1 MLPVVGIVKMVDRK
15 YVSLLHDSPSLRVR
29 IEALSLRI
37 TCHMSNKISR
47 LLLALTLFVATA
59 ACTPA
64 FHSVPTTQRAD
75 SSAIRRDIEFL
86 ASDQLEGRLTGTPGN
101 DTAAAY
107 LARRYRSLG
116 LIELVPGYLQRFDG
130 LSAQDAHMGRT
141 APRPTQN
148 VVALLRGRDPSLRDE
163 YVVIGAHFDH
173 LGRSTTSA
181 LDPEAGDAIRNGADD
196 NASGTAAVLDLARL
210 LAASPPRRSVIF
222 VNFSGE
228 ELGVLGSSWFVNHL
242 PVATGSIVAMLNFDM
257 VGRLRDDKLIVYG
270 TSTATELKGI
280 VDSANAASV
289 SAGTPVFRISGGGD
303 GYGPS
308 DQSSFYAKDIPVLHF
323 FTDLHQDYHRATD
336 DADKINA
343 AGEARVVELALRVAR
358 AVADRPARLTFVRIA
373 PPVRPAVSEEGRQ
386 TYLGTVPDMG
396 ASETRGLL
404 LTGVRAGSPA
414 DLGGLKAG
422 DVIVE
427 LGGVAVKDLYSYSN
441 ALYAHKPGDV
451 VKIVVLRGDKRVELT
466 VTMGRRGGN

>member
-1 MLPVVGIVKMVDRK
+1 MSNRILR
-15 YVSLLHDSPSLRVR
+15 SLLAIAL
-29 IEALSLRI
+29 LSL
-37 TCHMSNKISR
+37 
-47 LLLALTLFVATA
+47 A
-59 ACTPA
+59 ASCTPA
-64 FHSVPTTQRAD
+64 LRPLSTATHAD
-75 SSAIRRDIEFL
+75 STIIRRDIEFL
-86 ASDQLEGRLTGTPGN
+86 ASDQLEGRLAGTPGN
-101 DTAAAY
+101 DSAAAY

-116 LIELVPGYLQRFDG
+116 LTELVPGYLQPFDA

-148 VVALLRGRDPSLRDE
+148 VVALLRGRDPALREE

-173 LGRSTTSA
+173 LGRSPMFA

-210 LAASPPRRSVIF
+210 LAANPPRRSVIF
-222 VNFSGE
+222 INFSAE
-228 ELGVLGSSWFVNHL
+228 ELGVLGSSWFVNHP
-242 PVATGSIVAMLNFDM
+242 PVPLASIVAMLNFDM
-257 VGRLRDDKLIVYG
+257 VGRLRNDKLIVYG

-280 VDSANAASV
+280 LDSANAASAAG
-289 SAGTPVFRISGGGD
+289 SAMFRISGGGD

-323 FTDLHQDYHRATD
+323 FTDLHEDYHRATD

-343 AGEARVVELALRVAR
+343 GGEARVVDLALRVAR

-373 PPVRPAVSEEGRQ
+373 PPARTAVSEEGKQ
-386 TYLGTVPDMG
+386 TYLGTIPDMG
-396 ASETRGLL
+396 ASDIKGLR

-414 DLGGLKAG
+414 DLGGLKTG

-427 LGGVAVKDLYSYSN
+427 LGGVAVKDLYSYSD
-441 ALYAHKPGDV
+441 ALYSHKPGDV
-451 VKIVVLRGDKRVELT
+451 VKIVVLRGSERLELS
-466 VTMGRRGGN
+466 VILGRRGG

>member
-1 MLPVVGIVKMVDRK
+1 MHALGVTENMSIKILRRLTAPV
-15 YVSLLHDSPSLRVR
+15 
-29 IEALSLRI
+29 LS
-37 TCHMSNKISR
+37 
-47 LLLALTLFVATA
+47 VAIA

-64 FHSVPTTQRAD
+64 LRNAPTPPHAD

-86 ASDQLEGRLTGTPGN
+86 ASDRLEGRLTGTPGN
-101 DTAAAY
+101 DSAAAY

-116 LIELVPGYLQRFDG
+116 LTELVPEYLQPFDG

-148 VVALLRGRDPSLRDE
+148 VVALLRGRDPALRDE

-173 LGRSTTSA
+173 LGRSSTSA

-210 LAASPPRRSVIF
+210 LAANPPRRSVIF

-228 ELGVLGSSWFVNHL
+228 ELGVLGSAWFVNHL
-242 PVATGSIVAMLNFDM
+242 PVAPGSIVAMLNFDM

-280 VDSANAASV
+280 VDSANTASAA
-289 SAGTPVFRISGGGD
+289 AGTAMLRISGGGD

-343 AGEARVVELALRVAR
+343 AGEARVVDLALRVAR

-373 PPVRPAVSEEGRQ
+373 PPVRTAVSEEGRQ

-466 VTMGRRGGN
+466 VTMGRRGG

>member
-1 MLPVVGIVKMVDRK
+1 
-15 YVSLLHDSPSLRVR
+15 
-29 IEALSLRI
+29 
-37 TCHMSNKISR
+37 
-47 LLLALTLFVATA
+47 
-59 ACTPA
+59 
-64 FHSVPTTQRAD
+64 
-75 SSAIRRDIEFL
+75 
-86 ASDQLEGRLTGTPGN
+86 
-101 DTAAAY
+101 
-107 LARRYRSLG
+107 
-116 LIELVPGYLQRFDG
+116 
-130 LSAQDAHMGRT
+130 MGRT

-148 VVALLRGRDPSLRDE
+148 VVALLRGRDPALRDE

-173 LGRSTTSA
+173 LGRETTFA
-181 LDPEAGDAIRNGADD
+181 QDPEAGDAIRNGADD

-210 LAASPPRRSVIF
+210 LAANPPRRSVIF
-222 VNFSGE
+222 VNFSAE
-228 ELGVLGSSWFVNHL
+228 ELGVLGSSWFVNHP
-242 PVATGSIVAMLNFDM
+242 PVPLERIVAMLNFDM
-257 VGRLRDDKLIVYG
+257 VGRLRNDKLIVYG

-280 VDSANAASV
+280 LDSANAA
-289 SAGTPVFRISGGGD
+289 AGSTMLRVTGSGD

-323 FTDLHQDYHRATD
+323 FTDLHDDYHRATD

-373 PPVRPAVSEEGRQ
+373 PPVRTGVSEEGRQ
-386 TYLGTVPDMG
+386 TYLGTIPDMA
-396 ASETRGLL
+396 ASETKGLR

-427 LGGVAVKDLYSYSN
+427 LGGVAVKDLYSYSD

-451 VKIVVLRGDKRVELT
+451 VKIVVLRGTERLELT
-466 VTMGRRGGN
+466 VTLGRRGGG

>member
-1 MLPVVGIVKMVDRK
+1 MSTRILRPLVA
-15 YVSLLHDSPSLRVR
+15 STLL
-29 IEALSLRI
+29 
-37 TCHMSNKISR
+37 
-47 LLLALTLFVATA
+47 FTA
-59 ACTPA
+59 GACTPA
-64 FHSVPTTQRAD
+64 LRPLPTATRAD
-75 SSAIRRDIEFL
+75 STVIRRDIEFL
-86 ASDQLEGRLTGTPGN
+86 ASDRLEGRLAGTPGN
-101 DTAAAY
+101 DSAAAY

-116 LIELVPGYLQRFDG
+116 LTELAPGYLQPFDA

-141 APRPTQN
+141 EPRPTQN
-148 VVALLRGRDPSLRDE
+148 VVALLRGRDPALRNE
-163 YVVIGAHFDH
+163 YIVVGAHFDH
-173 LGRSTTSA
+173 LGRSPMSA
-181 LDPEAGDAIRNGADD
+181 RDPEARDAIRNGADD

-210 LAASPPRRSVIF
+210 LAANPPRRSVIF
-222 VNFSGE
+222 VNFSAE
-228 ELGVLGSSWFVNHL
+228 ELGLLGSSWFVNHP
-242 PVATGSIVAMLNFDM
+242 PVPAESIVVMLNFDM
-257 VGRLRDDKLIVYG
+257 VGRLRNDKLIVYG

-280 VDSANAASV
+280 VDSANAAAG
-289 SAGTPVFRISGGGD
+289 SAMLRVTGGGD

-323 FTDLHQDYHRATD
+323 FTDLHDDYHRATD

-358 AVADRPARLTFVRIA
+358 AVADRPARLTFVRTAA
-373 PPVRPAVSEEGRQ
+373 PARTRASEEGKQ

-396 ASETRGLL
+396 ASESRGLL

-427 LGGVAVKDLYSYSN
+427 LGGVAVKDLYSYSD

-451 VKIVVLRGDKRVELT
+451 VKVVVLRGGERLELT
-466 VTMGRRGGN
+466 VTLGRRGG